1 MRLSAL
7 RRSSWSF
14 SAACIASLAAIAL
27 CVSASPAIAG
37 DAVLTWTLATA
48 NTDGSAIA
56 ASGPTSLAA
65 TRVEWGT
72 CSGSNFG
79 TAAGQQ
85 IVATP
90 ATAYTITGLTAGTWC
105 FRAYSRTVAGLESAP
120 TNAVTKTI
128 LQAPPNPPGNLT
140 VAALVVY
147 QFIGTDDA
155 VALLPVGTVPAGT
168 ACDPAQSVNGRY
180 AVPRAAVTWYGN
192 VKPRVVF
199 AQCAS

>member
-1 MRLSAL
+1 MS

-14 SAACIASLAAIAL
+14 SAVCIASLAAIAL
-27 CVSASPAIAG
+27 CLGAMPTHAG
-37 DAVLTWTLATA
+37 DAVLTWTLATQ
-48 NTDGSAIA
+48 NTDGTAIP
-56 ASGPTSLAA
+56 ASGPTSLAS

-79 TAAGQQ
+79 TASGQQ
-85 IVATP
+85 TVATP
-90 ATAYTITGLTAGTWC
+90 ATTYTITGLAAGTWC

-128 LQAPPNPPGNLT
+128 LQAPPQPPGNLT

-168 ACDPAQSVNGRY
+168 ACDPLQSVNGRY

>member
-1 MRLSAL
+1 LS
-7 RRSSWSF
+7 
-14 SAACIASLAAIAL
+14 AAIAL
-27 CVSASPAIAG
+27 CVSTSPAIAG

-65 TRVEWGT
+65 TRVEWGG

-90 ATAYTITGLTAGTWC
+90 ATAYTITGLAAGVWC

-140 VAALVVY
+140 ITVSTVYTLVKTRDGLVM
-147 QFIGTDDA
+147 
-155 VALLPVGTVPAGT
+155 LPVGTAPGGAQ
-168 ACDPAQSVNGRY
+168 CDAQVAVVIDALTYN
-180 AVPRAAVTWYGN
+180 AVPRALLTFSGSVR
-192 VKPRVVF
+192 PEVVF
-199 AQCAS
+199 GRCT